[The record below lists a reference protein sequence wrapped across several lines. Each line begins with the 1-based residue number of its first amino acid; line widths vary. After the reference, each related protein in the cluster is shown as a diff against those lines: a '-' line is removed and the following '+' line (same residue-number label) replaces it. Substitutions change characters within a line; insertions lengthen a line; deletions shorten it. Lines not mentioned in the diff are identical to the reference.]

1 MKIQDCRRQSDW
13 QTVGNNKL
21 NLFTGFISENH
32 NSTTSLI
39 RRDWALPISVLHV
52 LSSTYEDTPL
62 RQWKHI
68 RCIRVR
74 CLLSAN
80 RLTCSTDYGR
90 QGFRVVGDIEHTGLF
105 RPLDPSLDRLCG
117 KEALLGESAL
127 GNFQDMH
134 RHVRPG
140 SYDADLAAMT
150 CYDPPRSG

>member
-1 MKIQDCRRQSDW
+1 MLACSLLLRWPDETNAIR
-13 QTVGNNKL
+13 
-21 NLFTGFISENH
+21 FITGF
-32 NSTTSLI
+32 
-39 RRDWALPISVLHV
+39 
-52 LSSTYEDTPL
+52 
-62 RQWKHI
+62 Q
-68 RCIRVR
+68 
-74 CLLSAN
+74 
-80 RLTCSTDYGR
+80 
-90 QGFRVVGDIEHTGLF
+90 VVGDIEHTGLF